1 MRKKILSLVFS
12 GIILFGSCVSAKPS
26 WEYKEPPTTL
36 LEAIGVNEKENKTLN
51 KRIWKTLVFSTI
63 SFMIY
68 RTVEHNNL
76 KYGIR

>member
-1 MRKKILSLVFS
+1 MKKVLV
-12 GIILFGSCVSAKPS
+12 LVTVLLLACSCASAKPS

-36 LEAIGVNEKENKTLN
+36 LEAMGVNEKENKTLN

-68 RTVEHNNL
+68 RTVEHNNI

>member
-1 MRKKILSLVFS
+1 MRKQILSLVFS
-12 GIILFGSCVSAKPS
+12 GIILFGSCTKKPS

-36 LEAIGVNEKENKTLN
+36 LEVGVQEKENKKLN

-68 RTVEHNNL
+68 TTVEHNNL

>member
-68 RTVEHNNL
+68 RTVEHNNI

>member
-36 LEAIGVNEKENKTLN
+36 LEAMGVNEKENKTLN

-68 RTVEHNNL
+68 RTVEHNNI

>member
-1 MRKKILSLVFS
+1 MRKQILSLVFS
-12 GIILFGSCVSAKPS
+12 GIILFGSCASAKPS
-26 WEYKEPPTTL
+26 WEYKQPPTTL
-36 LEAIGVNEKENKTLN
+36 LDAVGVQEKENKKLN

-68 RTVEHNNL
+68 KGVEHNNL

>member
-1 MRKKILSLVFS
+1 MRKQILSLVFS
-12 GIILFGSCVSAKPS
+12 GIILCGSCASAKPS

-36 LEAIGVNEKENKTLN
+36 LDAVGVQEKENKKLN

>member
-63 SFMIY
+63 SFMIN
-68 RTVEHNNL
+68 RTVEHNNI

>member
-36 LEAIGVNEKENKTLN
+36 LDAIGVNEKENKTLN

-68 RTVEHNNL
+68 RTVEHNNI

>member
-12 GIILFGSCVSAKPS
+12 GIILFGSCVSTKPT
-26 WEYKEPPTTL
+26 WEYKKPPSTL
-36 LEAIGVNEKENKTLN
+36 LDAVGVKEKENKILN

>member
-1 MRKKILSLVFS
+1 MRKQILSLVFS

-36 LEAIGVNEKENKTLN
+36 LDAVGVQEKENKKLN